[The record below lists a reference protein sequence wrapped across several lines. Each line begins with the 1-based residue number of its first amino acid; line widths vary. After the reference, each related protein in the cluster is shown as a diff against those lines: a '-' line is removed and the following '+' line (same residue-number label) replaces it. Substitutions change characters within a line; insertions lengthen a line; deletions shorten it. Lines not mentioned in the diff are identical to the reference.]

1 MNNKIALDL
10 DEVVASFYEKALTE
24 VFNPYFGI
32 DMQPDEWLS
41 YHLEEVVNS
50 IYGDKLEK
58 QITTEDFDYI
68 LKHHAG
74 DDFLERLNPLPGAI
88 ETIHLL
94 ESDGFDIS
102 YLTFRS
108 TKFYKDPEGG
118 TKKWMQKYDL
128 NPTKV
133 YFTPDKSSKMNELG
147 INILVDDMPHAVL
160 DVAKG
165 KKALLFSY
173 PWNSKTDKDHLLNK
187 KTREEKHNII
197 DKMESNENIIR
208 VHNWQEIYYYLTNS
222 SSDIDNF
229 NRVNAFNTFN

>member
-118 TKKWMQKYDL
+118 
-128 NPTKV
+128 
-133 YFTPDKSSKMNELG
+133 
-147 INILVDDMPHAVL
+147 
-160 DVAKG
+160 
-165 KKALLFSY
+165 ALK
-173 PWNSKTDKDHLLNK
+173 NGCKNM
-187 KTREEKHNII
+187 I
-197 DKMESNENIIR
+197 
-208 VHNWQEIYYYLTNS
+208 
-222 SSDIDNF
+222 
-229 NRVNAFNTFN
+229 